1 MILKSIKIKNFRSY
15 YGEKEFTFAKGL
27 TLIIGDNGDGKTTFF
42 EALEWLF
49 DTVTDNKSEYNIS
62 EKRKSELNVGESDEV
77 NVSLVF
83 DHEGEMELEK
93 KFRFEKTDSNT
104 VLTRDYKFT
113 GYDSTCSER
122 LLRDG
127 KQLLEACFD
136 SVIRKYCMFKG
147 ESELNVFDNNTA
159 LKTLVDTFSNIR
171 QFEDYVTLTEK
182 FEKDSDAVVTKELRN
197 DKKQAQKVKELEEK
211 RTRNAIDIQNV
222 RQDMKNQEQ
231 AISDYS
237 TSIEKLE
244 QNQEAC
250 EAYQDIKKRIE
261 KKRTDQSRF
270 KAMSTLDYNA
280 QLLDE
285 YWILRSFPNVLMEF
299 QKKISALSREKRK
312 QDKAETE
319 RRAIEKGKK
328 EFADSLVG
336 GATPLPWYV
345 PDEGTMQEMIDEE
358 ICKVCGRPASKGSEA
373 YNFMVNKLHEFLLQ
387 TQKKA
392 EKSEEEKP
400 YFLNN
405 FIDELNRLSNQLG
418 GWSQKE
424 IVKLATDI
432 SDRLELI
439 QNRKRDLDKAAKDL
453 QEAEDEKARLLIQT
467 QGLSEDMLD
476 KGFKDFKGMSERKN
490 RAEIRLTE
498 LKHDMEDLEK
508 IKSQIDSEFDA
519 IEPSN
524 GTVKL
529 YQRVHSTL
537 KYIMGSFINAKERN
551 IDEFLTMLEKET
563 NTYFEKLNENDFRG
577 EVRIVKRADGSAR
590 IQLYSSN
597 GTLISNPGGAQRT
610 TMYMSVLFAISNIT
624 TLKREQDYPLIFDAP
639 TSSFGEFKEEV
650 FYNIID
656 NIDKQCIIVTKDL
669 LEIDKDTKEKKLN
682 QEKLN
687 QLTCLVYQIY
697 KAPNYSP
704 LDLSTIQT
712 QIIRIK

>member
-93 KFRFEKTDSNT
+93 KFRFEKTDSNA

-122 LLRDG
+122 VSRDG

-222 RQDMKNQEQ
+222 RQDMRNQEQ

-261 KKRTDQSRF
+261 KKRADQSRF

-328 EFADSLVG
+328 ELADSLVG

-400 YFLNN
+400 YFSNN

-424 IVKLATDI
+424 IIKLATDI

-439 QNRKRDLDKAAKDL
+439 QNRKRDLDKATKDL

-577 EVRIVKRADGSAR
+577 EVRIIKRADGSAR

>member
-93 KFRFEKTDSNT
+93 KFRFEKTDSNA

-122 LLRDG
+122 VSRDG

-222 RQDMKNQEQ
+222 RQDMRNQEQ

-261 KKRTDQSRF
+261 KKRADQSRF

-328 EFADSLVG
+328 ELVDSLVG

-400 YFLNN
+400 YFSNN

-439 QNRKRDLDKAAKDL
+439 QNRKRDLDKATKDL

-577 EVRIVKRADGSAR
+577 EVRIIKRADGSAR

>member
-93 KFRFEKTDSNT
+93 KFRFEKTDSNA

-122 LLRDG
+122 VSRDG

-222 RQDMKNQEQ
+222 RQDMRNQEQ

-261 KKRTDQSRF
+261 KKRADQSRF

-328 EFADSLVG
+328 ELADSLVG

-400 YFLNN
+400 YFSNN

-439 QNRKRDLDKAAKDL
+439 QNRKRDLDKATKDL

-577 EVRIVKRADGSAR
+577 EVRIIKRADGSAR